1 MVLRLDR
8 TPRRVQSKA
17 QKRETKCFPL
27 SETMSAGVPCL
38 VKMFCKKIFASC
50 GASMSDLMGMKWA
63 ILVSQSTTTSIVSKP
78 SETGNHLIKS
88 MDMKDQG
95 LSGISRTHSGL

>member
-8 TPRRVQSKA
+8 TPRRVQSEA

-50 GASMSDLMGMKWA
+50 GASMSDLVGMKWA
-63 ILVSQSTTTSIVSKP
+63 ILVSRSTTTNIVSNP
-78 SETGNHLIKS
+78 SETGNHSMKS
-88 MDMKDQG
+88 MEMDDQG
-95 LSGISRTHSGL
+95 LSGIGRKRSGP